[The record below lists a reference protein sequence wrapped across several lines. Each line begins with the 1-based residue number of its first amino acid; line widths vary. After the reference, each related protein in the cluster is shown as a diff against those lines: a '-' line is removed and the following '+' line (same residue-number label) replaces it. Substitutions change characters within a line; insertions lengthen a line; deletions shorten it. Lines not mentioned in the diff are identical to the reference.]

1 MREGTVEAILAADI
15 PFKARATNTGTDY
28 SALRKAMS
36 PFDSPPRCD
45 DQAIYTALLQDFDNE
60 GAAAAMGFATPSG
73 GISGTWY
80 IIDVPGSATFSSAMT
95 ALEAVN
101 AAGQPARG
109 NYVLFP
115 ASDQAIEQP
124 ERYTADPLL
133 VSAGLAGH
141 GKSSDG
147 TLTQPTTAAVEKAQ
161 AFDLPDLSTPYRLP
175 ASAANAA
182 RTAAEASQAFAAR
195 DVSIDYST
203 GMRTFSAVP
212 PAGEGPQY
220 FHTNN
225 TWASAGRVCQY
236 L

>member
-1 MREGTVEAILAADI
+1 
-15 PFKARATNTGTDY
+15 
-28 SALRKAMS
+28 
-36 PFDSPPRCD
+36 
-45 DQAIYTALLQDFDNE
+45 
-60 GAAAAMGFATPSG
+60 
-73 GISGTWY
+73 
-80 IIDVPGSATFSSAMT
+80 MT

-195 DVSIDYST
+195 DVSIDHST
-203 GMRTFSAVP
+203 GMRPSRQCRRPEGGAHSTSIRTTPGPVPGGCANTSDRRRVHEIAQPQRRAWRGRQLRPAVP
-212 PAGEGPQY
+212 ARGDPALTQRLM
-220 FHTNN
+220 
-225 TWASAGRVCQY
+225 RVCRSRCTTHA
-236 L
+236 LKVMGRSMVKPDPIG